1 MLLHQLPPLP
11 IDQRTVRVA
20 PIYSM
25 LFSMLFAII
34 LGSSLLISCTPSPQS
49 TTKGTPVLATP
60 TQNRITSTKSVTTP
74 TAIAATPIT
83 IPAHPT
89 PQHYTAHVLLA
100 SGNRPDDLVFD
111 RSGHLLFSNPHN
123 GTVNRLNADGSVTVL
138 LRNIAAPEGLVVLA
152 NGTLVIAE
160 QGTDRI
166 LTLGPGALAP
176 KVLRQLP
183 GIPSTAHCKDGV
195 DGIAFDATTNT
206 LIIPD
211 SPSGDVY
218 RLSLDGKTLTLLATG
233 IVRPVGAAVDAKGN
247 IYVTDECGGALWRI
261 TRGGQKTHFGNFG
274 MLDDVSIDNNGNIL
288 VTDLD
293 PAIHALIRFNPVTG
307 ERKILASKGYIE
319 PQGLVLDQP
328 GNIFVADDFANI
340 IVEYMPT

>member
-1 MLLHQLPPLP
+1 MRLHQLPLGPG
-11 IDQRTVRVA
+11 VKVA

-25 LFSMLFAII
+25 LFAVI
-34 LGSSLLISCTPSPQS
+34 LGSSLLISCTAAPSQQS
-49 TTKGTPVLATP
+49 TQETPALSTP
-60 TQNRITSTKSVTTP
+60 TPNGTLPTKSIAKP
-74 TAIAATPIT
+74 TNIVATS
-83 IPAHPT
+83 IPKPTRTT

-100 SGNRPDDLVFD
+100 GANRPDDLVFD
-111 RSGHLLFSNPHN
+111 REGHLLFSNPHN

-138 LRNIAAPEGLVVLA
+138 LRDIAAPEGLVVLSD
-152 NGTLVIAE
+152 GTLVIAE

-183 GIPSTAHCKDGV
+183 GIPSTANCKDGV

-247 IYVTDECGGALWRI
+247 IYVADECGGALWRI
-261 TRGGQKTHFGNFG
+261 TPAGHKTRFGGFG

-293 PAIHALIRFNPVTG
+293 PTIHALIRFNPVTG
-307 ERKILASKGYIE
+307 ERETLASKGYIE
-319 PQGLVLDQP
+319 PQGLVLDQS
-328 GNIFVADDFANI
+328 GNIFVADDYADI
-340 IVEYMPT
+340 IVEYTPT

>member
-1 MLLHQLPPLP
+1 MRLHQLPPRSGL
-11 IDQRTVRVA
+11 IA
-20 PIYSM
+20 PIYR
-25 LFSMLFAII
+25 MLFAVI
-34 LGSSLLISCTPSPQS
+34 LGSSLLISCTTAPSQQS
-49 TTKGTPVLATP
+49 TKETPVLSTP
-60 TQNRITSTKSVTTP
+60 TQSVTTP
-74 TAIAATPIT
+74 TQSVAIPTTIAATQIT

-100 SGNRPDDLVFD
+100 GGNRPDDLVFD
-111 RSGHLLFSNPHN
+111 REGHLLFSNPHN

-138 LRNIAAPEGLVVLA
+138 LRDIAAPEGLVVLSD
-152 NGTLVIAE
+152 GTLVIAE

-218 RLSLDGKTLTLLATG
+218 RLSLDGRTLTLLATG

-261 TRGGQKTHFGNFG
+261 TPAGQQTHFGGFG

-293 PAIHALIRFNPVTG
+293 PTIHALIRFNPVTG
-307 ERKILASKGYIE
+307 ERETLASKGYIE
-319 PQGLVLDQP
+319 PQGLVLDQS
-328 GNIFVADDFANI
+328 GNIFVADDYADI
-340 IVEYMPT
+340 IVEYTPI